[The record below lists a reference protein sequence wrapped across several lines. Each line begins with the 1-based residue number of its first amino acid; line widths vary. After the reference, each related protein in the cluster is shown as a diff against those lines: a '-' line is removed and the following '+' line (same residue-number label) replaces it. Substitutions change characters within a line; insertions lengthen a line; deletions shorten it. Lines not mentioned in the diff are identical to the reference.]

1 MPSLVC
7 HLWHVGA
14 KELSHLVPE
23 GKPNAN
29 HIRAMI
35 RTHVHNDYINNS
47 LLHNASN
54 NHKE

>member
-14 KELSHLVPE
+14 KELSHLVQE

-29 HIRAMI
+29 RAMI
-35 RTHVHNDYINNS
+35 RTRVHNDYINDS
-47 LLHNASN
+47 SLHNASN